1 MNIRLIFTLFMALMS
16 IHSWAVSVTTTPGLL
31 STDLGN
37 NTEATTLVV
46 SGTINAADIEFIAD
60 KMTLLTSLD
69 LSDATIAAYS
79 GTPVLLGKSEY
90 IANAIPPFAFAGMAL
105 ENIVLPKGLL
115 TIGEGALSSTRIKS
129 IEIPASVTTIG
140 VGAFSDCDELTTVT
154 IPATVTSLGS
164 HAFVDCDRLTTV
176 NLAINH
182 IGASTFARCEAIS
195 NVTAPQV
202 VTIGENA
209 FAGCTSLEDIAFSTR
224 LITIGNSA
232 FQGSGLKE
240 IDFSESASLDSIGAW
255 AFAQCVNLTAAVMN
269 DNTSKIG
276 EGAFFDDINLVSF
289 NMPLNCTVAPNFIF
303 KGTTS
308 IDTTNVLNHNVTTIG
323 NYALMGWS
331 HATTFTLPNNLQ
343 YIGNNA
349 MEGWSN
355 LTHLNAEGIEGDVPE
370 LGENVW
376 NDVDQANTHLYVS
389 SEKVTD
395 YSNADQWK
403 NFIINGVS
411 MVEEVVSDEM
421 SSKVKAYFEGYD
433 LVVKASDIIS
443 QVNLYDSSARQY
455 AIETANSEDVII
467 NTSHWDCRFY
477 VVKVILND
485 GTVSTIKIARH
496 N

>member
-1 MNIRLIFTLFMALMS
+1 MNIRLTFTLLMTLMS
-16 IHSWAVSVTTTPGLL
+16 IYSWAASVTTTPGLL
-31 STDLGN
+31 STDLGD
-37 NTEATTLVV
+37 NTNATTLVV
-46 SGTINAADIEFIAD
+46 SGAINAADIEFIAE
-60 KMTLLTSLD
+60 KMTSLTSLD

-79 GTPVLLGKSEY
+79 GTPILLGKSEY
-90 IANAIPPFAFAGMAL
+90 GANAIPSFAFAGMAL
-105 ENIVLPKGLL
+105 ESIVLPKGLVS
-115 TIGEGALSSTRIKS
+115 IGEGALSSTRIKS
-129 IEIPASVTTIG
+129 IDIPASVTTIG
-140 VGAFSDCDELTTVT
+140 VGAFSDCDELTMVT

-164 HAFVDCDRLTTV
+164 HAFVDCDKLTTV

-182 IGASTFARCEAIS
+182 ISASTFARCGAIS

-209 FAGCTSLEDIAFSTR
+209 FAGCSSLEAMAFSAQ

-240 IDFSESASLDSIGAW
+240 INFSESSSLDSIGAW
-255 AFAQCVNLTAAVMN
+255 AFAQCANLTTAVMN

-276 EGAFFDDINLVSF
+276 EGAFFDDANLVSF
-289 NMPLNCTVAPNFIF
+289 NMPLSCSVAPNFIF

-323 NYALMGWS
+323 DYAFIGWN
-331 HATTFTLPNNLQ
+331 HVTTFTLPNNLQ

-349 MEGWSN
+349 MEGWSS
-355 LTHLNAEGIEGDVPE
+355 LTHLNAEGIVGDVPE

-376 NDVDQANTHLYVS
+376 NGVDQANAHLYVS

-403 NFIINGVS
+403 DFIINGVS
-411 MVEEVVSDEM
+411 MVDEVLSDEM
-421 SSKVKAYFEGYD
+421 SSRVKAYFEGYN
-433 LVVKASDIIS
+433 LVVKATDTIT
-443 QVNLYDSSARQY
+443 QVSLYDSSARQY
-455 AIETANSEDVII
+455 AIETANGNEVVI
-467 NTSHWDCRFY
+467 NTSQWDCRFY
-477 VVKVILND
+477 IVKVVLTD
-485 GTVSTIKIARH
+485 GTVATMKIARH